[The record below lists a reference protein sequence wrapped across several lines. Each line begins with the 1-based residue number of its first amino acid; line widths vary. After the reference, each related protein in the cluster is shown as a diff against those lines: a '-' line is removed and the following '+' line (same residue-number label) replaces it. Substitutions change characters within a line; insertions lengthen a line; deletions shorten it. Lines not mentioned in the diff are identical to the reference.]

1 MEDKLNKDILWVEQ
15 YRPSTID
22 DLVLPENIK
31 GTFREIISQDKIP
44 NLILSGSAGVGKTS
58 AAMVLCKALNCDYI
72 IVNGSDEGRLIETL
86 RNKLTQ
92 YCSSVSMSGGRKVVI
107 MDEADYMTP
116 DSVQPAMRGFMEKF
130 SSNCSFIF
138 TCNFKNRII
147 EPIHSRCAVID
158 YRITDTDKQKLAA
171 EFMNRCITILTD
183 NNIEYDGNVVAELI
197 MKHLPD
203 FRRVLNEL
211 QRYSVSGNI
220 DSGILLNIS
229 DANMKELIECLKS
242 KNFKGVRTWVVD
254 NIDNDPQKIFRKI
267 YDHLYTSADPNTIPQ
282 IILHIAEYQYKS
294 AFVAD
299 QEINLMA
306 CLVEIMTNAKF
317 K

>member
-1 MEDKLNKDILWVEQ
+1 MKDILWVER

-22 DLVLPENIK
+22 ELILPESIK
-31 GTFREIISQDKIP
+31 TTFSEIISQGKIP
-44 NLILSGSAGVGKTS
+44 NLILSGSAGTGKTS
-58 AAMVLCKALNCDYI
+58 AAMVLCKSLNCDYI
-72 IVNGSDEGRLIETL
+72 IINGSDEGRLIETL

-107 MDEADYMTP
+107 IDEADYMTP
-116 DSVQPAMRGFMEKF
+116 DSVQPAMRGFIEKF
-130 SSNCSFIF
+130 SNNCSFIF

-158 YRITDTDKQKLAA
+158 YSASDQQQMCAD
-171 EFMNRCITILTD
+171 FMDRCNSILEGEGVESD
-183 NNIEYDGNVVAELI
+183 PKVVAELI
-197 MKHLPD
+197 MKHFPD

-211 QRYSVSGNI
+211 QRYSVSGKI

-229 DANMKELIECLKS
+229 DTNMNELVESLKT
-242 KNFKGVRTWVVD
+242 KNFKSVRSWVV
-254 NIDNDPQKIFRKI
+254 NNLDNDPQKVYRKI
-267 YDHLYTSADPNTIPQ
+267 YDKLYEKCDPNSIPA
-282 IILHIAEYQYKS
+282 IILVIANYQYKS
-294 AFVAD
+294 AFVGD

-306 CLVEIMTNAKF
+306 CLVEIMSNAKF

>member
-1 MEDKLNKDILWVEQ
+1 MNKDILWVER

-22 DLVLPENIK
+22 DLILPESIK
-31 GTFREIISQDKIP
+31 TTFSKIISQGKIP
-44 NLILSGSAGVGKTS
+44 NLILSGSAGTGKTS
-58 AAMVLCKALNCDYI
+58 AAMVLCKSLDCDYMI
-72 IVNGSDEGRLIETL
+72 INGSDEGRLIETL

-107 MDEADYMTP
+107 IDEADYMTP
-116 DSVQPAMRGFMEKF
+116 DSVQPAMRGFIEKF

-158 YRITDTDKQKLAA
+158 YSATDPRQMAGEFLA
-171 EFMNRCITILTD
+171 RCNFILKE
-183 NNIEYDGNVVAELI
+183 NEIGFEEPVVAELI
-197 MKHLPD
+197 MKHFPD

-229 DANMKELIECLKS
+229 DANMNELAEALKT
-242 KNFKGVRTWVVD
+242 KNFKEVRYWVV
-254 NIDNDPQKIFRKI
+254 NNLDNDPQKVYR
-267 YDHLYTSADPNTIPQ
+267 N
-282 IILHIAEYQYKS
+282 
-294 AFVAD
+294 V
-299 QEINLMA
+299 
-306 CLVEIMTNAKF
+306 
-317 K
+317 

>member
-1 MEDKLNKDILWVEQ
+1 MNNDILWVER
-15 YRPSTID
+15 YRPSTVE
-22 DLVLPENIK
+22 DLILPESIK
-31 GTFREIISQDKIP
+31 NTFRDIIGGDKIP
-44 NLILSGSAGVGKTS
+44 NLILSGSAGTGKTS
-58 AAMVLCKALNCDYI
+58 AAIVLCKELNCDYI
-72 IVNGSDEGRLIETL
+72 IINGSDEGRLIDTL

-107 MDEADYMTP
+107 IDEADYMTP
-116 DSVQPAMRGFMEKF
+116 DSVQPAMRGFIEKF

-158 YRITDTDKQKLAA
+158 YSASDSQQMCAD
-171 EFMNRCITILTD
+171 FMERCNFILKEEG
-183 NNIEYDGNVVAELI
+183 IESDPKVVAELI
-197 MKHLPD
+197 MKHFPD

-211 QRYSVSGNI
+211 QRYSVSGKI

-229 DANMKELIECLKS
+229 DTNMNELVESLKS
-242 KNFKGVRTWVVD
+242 KNFKSVRAWVV
-254 NIDNDPQKIFRKI
+254 NNLDNDPQKVYRKI
-267 YDHLYTSADPNTIPQ
+267 YDKLYEKCDPNSIPA
-282 IILHIAEYQYKS
+282 IILVIANYQYKS
-294 AFVAD
+294 AFVGD

-306 CLVEIMTNAKF
+306 CLVEIMSNAKF

>member
-1 MEDKLNKDILWVEQ
+1 MQLNKDVLWVER
-15 YRPSTID
+15 YRPKTVDQLI
-22 DLVLPENIK
+22 LPESIK
-31 GTFREIISQDKIP
+31 TTFQEIILQEKIP
-44 NLILSGSAGVGKTS
+44 NLILSGSPGTGKTS
-58 AAMVLCKALNCDYI
+58 AAVVLCESLGCDYLM
-72 IVNGSDEGRLIETL
+72 VNGSNEGRLIETL
-86 RNKLTQ
+86 RNTLTQ

-107 MDEADYMTP
+107 IDEADYMTP
-116 DSVQPAMRGFMEKF
+116 DSVQPAMRGFIEKF

-158 YRITDTDKQKLAA
+158 YSVVDPKRMAA
-171 EFMNRCITILTD
+171 EFMIRCGVILTE
-183 NNIEYDGNVVAELI
+183 NNIKYDEKVVAELI
-197 MKHLPD
+197 MKHFPD

-220 DSGILLNIS
+220 DTGILLNIS
-229 DANMKELIECLKS
+229 DANMNELVDSLKS
-242 KNFKGVRTWVVD
+242 KNFKSVRTWVV
-254 NIDNDPQKIFRKI
+254 NNLDNDPQKVYRKI
-267 YDHLYTSADPNTIPQ
+267 YDKMHEKCDPSSIPQ
-282 IILHIAEYQYKS
+282 IILVIAEYQYKS

-306 CLVEIMTNAKF
+306 CLVEIMSNGKF

>member
-1 MEDKLNKDILWVEQ
+1 MNNDILWVER
-15 YRPSTID
+15 YRPSTVE
-22 DLVLPENIK
+22 DLILPESIK
-31 GTFREIISQDKIP
+31 NTFRNIIGEDKIP
-44 NLILSGSAGVGKTS
+44 NLILSGSAGTGKTS
-58 AAMVLCKALNCDYI
+58 AAIVLCKELNCDYLM
-72 IVNGSDEGRLIETL
+72 VNGSDEGRLIDTL

-107 MDEADYMTP
+107 IDEADYMTP
-116 DSVQPAMRGFMEKF
+116 DSVQPAMRGFIEKF

-158 YRITDTDKQKLAA
+158 YSASDSQQMCAD
-171 EFMNRCITILTD
+171 FMERCNFILKEEG
-183 NNIEYDGNVVAELI
+183 IESDPKVVAELI
-197 MKHLPD
+197 MKHFPD

-211 QRYSVSGNI
+211 QRYSVSGKI

-229 DANMKELIECLKS
+229 DTNMNELVESLKS
-242 KNFKGVRTWVVD
+242 KNFKSVRAWVV
-254 NIDNDPQKIFRKI
+254 NNLDNDPQKVYRKI
-267 YDHLYTSADPNTIPQ
+267 YDKLYEKCEPASIPA
-282 IILHIAEYQYKS
+282 IILVIANYQYKS

-306 CLVEIMTNAKF
+306 CLVEIMSNAKF

>member
-1 MEDKLNKDILWVEQ
+1 MNNDILWVER
-15 YRPSTID
+15 YRPSTIH
-22 DLVLPENIK
+22 DLILPESIK
-31 GTFREIISQDKIP
+31 NTFRDIIGEGKIP
-44 NLILSGSAGVGKTS
+44 NLILSGGPGTGKTS
-58 AAMVLCKALNCDYI
+58 AAMVLCKSLDCDYI
-72 IVNGSDEGRLIETL
+72 IVNGSNEGRLIDTL

-107 MDEADYMTP
+107 IDEADYMTP
-116 DSVQPAMRGFMEKF
+116 DSVQPAMRGFIEKF

-158 YRITDTDKQKLAA
+158 YSATDPRQMAGEFLA
-171 EFMNRCITILTD
+171 RCNFIL
-183 NNIEYDGNVVAELI
+183 NENEIQFEEPVVAELI
-197 MKHLPD
+197 MKHFPD

-229 DANMKELIECLKS
+229 DANMNELAEALKT
-242 KNFKGVRTWVVD
+242 KNFKGVRSWVV
-254 NIDNDPQKIFRKI
+254 NNLDNDPQKVYRKI
-267 YDHLYTSADPNTIPQ
+267 YDKLYEKCDPNSIPA
-282 IILHIAEYQYKS
+282 IILNIAEYQYKS
-294 AFVAD
+294 AFVGD

-306 CLVEIMTNAKF
+306 CLVEIMSNAKF